1 MTIKHSDRCWW
12 KAFGEATKRAF
23 RRNDLEQKAY
33 LYALYERHM
42 HERFMR
48 EYLHY
53 KQLEY
58 DELRT
63 KDLIEK
69 RLGFFDWLEKAQG

>member
-1 MTIKHSDRCWW
+1 MTINHSDKGWW

-58 DELRT
+58 DEL
-63 KDLIEK
+63 KAKGLIEK
-69 RLGFFDWLEKAQG
+69 KM